1 MAKEIKPIVEETL
14 TVATPKVTAPKPV
27 EDPVY
32 RKKVYNLLKND
43 FSDFYLSESD
53 FYKKLDSDQNYAPKV
68 YKLIRDNYS
77 DFSKPEQD
85 FLFLMTPS
93 KKKDESGGIP
103 VISMEPGGELPTQP
117 AEQPTTAPV
126 SSPSESPL
134 PSGKTPRVSPTP
146 VEVKPIKLPEEEIDL
161 NDPLGSLYF
170 RANPIVEKERP
181 SDIATYGPPSLPE
194 LEEADVKRGLKQKDY
209 EDFKTLFETDP
220 QYGLAHLSKVTG
232 KTEQELL
239 ATPFAQI
246 DAYARPLNKTDE
258 ASIQMLKRVKSSQR
272 LSDPNNWLNGKWSA
286 ERAAIAYASET
297 DPEKANFIRQYM
309 QPVNI
314 TKPDGTVEKTNIYGN
329 PKEIFKD
336 ADATLGTLVF
346 NYLNDPVNEAVA
358 MQGPFAAEF
367 QQAKKDLL
375 KNYPKFAA
383 TAVANKVSQ
392 AYEKSGQRGVLSR
405 VGQMGTPTLL
415 AELDETAK
423 KELTPEE
430 YQVYSSQIKGNEEQ
444 WLDVPTVLE
453 EFAGGIKSV
462 FGGIRSTFTEP
473 FTPTSET
480 QLKAWE
486 ESASNVSADPKGFWK
501 FANDAAHMAGFVAGM
516 SASGGM
522 LGGGQGLTQGLVN
535 TTRAMSPTAMN
546 MTNAGLVFFG
556 DNLKAGKLKYP
567 DDPAKA
573 IASAGFNTALFMA
586 LAKDLFPTKQVESAI
601 KTATPQIDAVVNQL
615 RNGAITREVA
625 KAKTRNI
632 LTNTIQTLSA
642 ATKQNVKASSE
653 MAAIAA
659 LDRGLDNLMGLDK
672 QKYDQFHGRNA
683 ELDAFT
689 NMFMGN
695 VGVAAWAGYGKMRY
709 KNMAAIN
716 SYYDVA
722 SKPNLYRKVVSEGQ
736 GTPEAKAEVLEN
748 ITFVE
753 TLKNELDALGMPESK
768 QKAYIANAIGY
779 RALVGKSSADPN
791 IQSSNEQKAN
801 EIKAD
806 QEELLKNPEEEISFK
821 DDGFAPIVLEIEA
834 KPEEVKVEGEE
845 VAEVPE
851 AVKISEVVDRNGTYK
866 GQKGRF
872 YLDGQRLIFDVD
884 NSNKEYDIGNIE
896 EIGGTN
902 VQDFGIKMRAE
913 GVTVS
918 RNEAGNLVIRG
929 QELVNNFSDPTKAI
943 NKNEAG
949 EVVSVNL
956 ETPDGKKRTFRG
968 NSARDIA
975 AEIEKGVEAPKVAAA
990 EVPAEVAEGAPTVQP
1005 AAAQTEKTIEE
1016 LRAAEQAEYAAMADP
1031 KDQAKR
1037 KEIYDKYDKLI
1048 SPLLAESKPSVPQPA
1063 KTIEQQAIEQQA
1075 ETEQLIGGQ
1084 AENNRKAG
1092 RYEKDG
1098 VEYVRNESGQ
1108 GEYSDRKGE
1117 VRFTN
1122 EVSVP
1127 FRYKLVEAETLQ
1139 PSHSGGL
1146 RNPNHFIPEAQP
1158 KSRLDKGSI
1167 MAEEGF
1173 ANNPRFDE
1181 LGENTN
1187 AYSGAPVVNQRN
1199 EVVQGNNRAAGLKK
1213 GYERGNP
1220 AYKESL
1226 KANATKFGFS
1236 PSQVEGMK
1244 NPVLVREVATSD
1256 QGAIELGNYDVKDLE
1271 TGGKRRLDPVAVTR
1285 RMSFDN
1291 KKRLA
1296 EILFGAEGTL
1306 NEAIRGNVKRVMEIL
1321 NPFLNQA
1328 QRNTLMNK
1336 EGNLTE
1342 AGAKDL
1348 EAVVQQLL
1356 FDNGDPALPDLFENL
1371 TQTQKEGLRKALP
1384 HIFAAGAEKNLVKEV
1399 QNAILALNDFATSG
1413 AVDFNQWLSQTDMFK
1428 GGKTPKD
1435 LYTPLELKIAEV
1447 LNDAKSQKEIKLKFQ
1462 QFEDAVKSKEAT
1474 MFEAAQEGKSKDQAV
1489 KEIFE
1494 VEEAQPEAKPEPA
1507 APKEATAP
1515 EEAPEA
1521 PRPEPEAP
1529 EVNMLDTPVTVKAK
1543 AVDLL
1548 GDLRKPWM
1556 FEVTEAELE
1565 KLSGGSSPKIR
1576 AIEKAI
1582 KNGEYE
1588 KAIEEGRMTF
1598 KDAKQI
1604 IESAQLDVPNSLKA
1618 PKLDFAAAPKPS
1630 APKPSEPK
1638 APQPERP
1645 VKEGVFT
1652 VEDIGSERLE
1662 NDEGYNTVGYPD
1674 SFSGLYTNKTGIRN
1688 QNKNQVPKVG
1698 DVVTFNGERYVV
1710 KNIIDG
1716 EKFGLIR
1723 IDKDGNLIRNKDL
1736 KKQRK
1741 KEIDEVKDIKD
1752 GEELKLET
1760 ADGRR
1765 VTGKKVTLPGYEDI
1779 DFVVVK
1785 DGLNYDLYEL
1795 SSGLRINK
1803 ESFFSEKEA
1812 ISSSAA
1818 DLAASNATS
1827 EKILGKIYRNTTQSA
1842 GKESSAARKRNP
1854 SPAYDRFEKKQKV
1867 KMSEAEEKIL
1877 IPKEIID
1884 IANEAEKKGLTDAA
1898 EIILGGARIGGMTEE
1913 RAREIIKNY
1922 EEREAKKD
1930 AEKNQVPYPKNLI
1943 EKRDDS
1949 EKAFAKEVNEGYG
1962 TDRYSLIPDELKK
1975 KLYDGFKKEIEIFNK
1990 YGYYPN
1996 SAKEGLTNNSVIEAG
2011 RYLIAA
2017 RAKKME
2023 TRGERVAEQEK
2034 DIDNYVTEINKLYER
2049 EIKAE
2054 GTRGGAE
2061 VGGKPTEAKAG
2072 PTGEV
2077 PTKGR
2082 FESEAEKFAEDV
2094 IMKFEL
2100 PSWLKGAKLPPGT
2113 EKMGPSL
2120 PSEEAIKKALAN
2132 AVIKMGKLLDRG
2144 VEFSQAVKEATRNLV
2159 KMFGEDQA
2167 QEIQK
2172 NFTNY
2177 YNDAISKQTAG
2188 KVPVQPKAGA
2198 GEKVEGGVPGAE
2210 PKKPAQEKAEDKGE
2224 KKEVTIERKK
2234 AFLNAIINAKGTPK
2248 EAKEGLE
2255 KKGLTYKTSSQK
2267 EAAEVAESII
2277 ESQGID
2283 AAVEFAE
2290 KETLDGDVNAL
2301 VMMKA
2306 LEKLSD
2312 LEAEATSPAEKRKY
2326 AIRFAEIAEQFD
2338 NKARSKGRFNSAIS
2352 FFYKKSPLGVV
2363 INENNKRKQRFDEWS
2378 EGKENSW
2385 ENFYESI
2392 EEMLK
2397 DPAVA
2402 KIINERIAEG
2412 IQAGMPKAKAGDSL
2426 RKFASVIRKGRI
2438 SKLGGFKAGT
2448 GFDAVWD
2455 ASLEVIAKSVE
2466 GGAKLVDAIEAGLN
2480 YVRSTNWYANLSNKS
2495 EFEDKYKE
2503 HIKSEYLTAEANQRK
2518 AERYLDR
2525 LKKRLSGLSAKERDK
2540 VVKKTFIKIV
2550 ESGGLDYQEFRD
2562 IIGEVTGRGRLTDAQ
2577 AERMEE
2583 LVKKTN
2589 SVEIAAKRVQD
2600 ERTPESLKAYKIAEL
2615 EAAKATAELQE
2626 LLDTNPNVW
2635 DRLTSIMQ
2643 LNTLGIP
2650 ALINN
2655 PIYNIWNQATVRFPV
2670 GVVNTF
2676 LDQATAKAF
2685 KAVGGNYVPES
2696 NVLNAQVQAEFFKK
2710 LGFGGKEALT
2720 QFVTGLNRQDYI
2732 QKELTTQKIKPIES
2746 LKSLYRSFTGKE
2758 KLTKAQKLDKILQGT
2773 VGLPAE
2779 IVARTLNLGDKP
2791 QRFAAE
2797 AATASMFAK
2806 TLGLKDL
2813 DYRIFVEFP
2822 EQEAYRALINQGVSP
2837 AEAKQRAQYIKESII
2852 QEGKRSTFQQ
2862 DNILNNI
2869 LNSIFS
2875 NQNFGGAGN
2884 LIKSVAISPYIKIP
2898 ANAYWSYYN
2907 MVNPE
2912 IALLQSMVY
2921 GAKAAKT
2928 KGVESKKAAREARYW
2943 FGHAAVGVATRAV
2956 VLALVQQGVFN
2967 PGTDQQETKKE
2978 REGKSTFIK
2987 QGTID
2992 IDKLAAALRGQNP
3005 DEVKGGTLVP
3015 LKYMGHWGTIG
3026 NTIAKQY
3033 EEMTPEQRKAKLR
3046 FWDAAIGGLEREAVQ
3061 ELQEGIFANTSA
3073 LLSALQDDRSMRRY
3087 GLNVINLFTNIIQP
3101 AAAAQLERAT
3111 LDYQSSA
3118 KADNF
3123 MQEIKNSMLQR
3134 SWGLRKI
3141 LGEAPPAKIGIWGDV
3156 LDRKENFMMRWF
3168 GISKENKD
3176 NFSYP
3181 IWELVKKTGDIGYLP
3196 PAVLPKLN
3204 DQELT
3209 VEQTNKLQEL
3219 VGNARKARIAPY
3231 INNQA
3236 EIEGFTDADG
3246 NPIKFKDLAS
3256 DEDKKF
3262 VLNYLYTLGREDGL
3276 YQFYLDYPQ
3285 LNPYDEPKTEG
3296 DFEKEARKNYFR
3308 MSNFYKERSEDQIK
3322 NMQERRMLK

>member
-1 MAKEIKPIVEETL
+1 MVSVAEFSKRIKTKYPEYKDVDDYELAARIVEKYPEYKD
-14 TVATPKVTAPKPV
+14 KV
-27 EDPVY
+27 D
-32 RKKVYNLLKND
+32 L
-43 FSDFYLSESD
+43 
-53 FYKKLDSDQNYAPKV
+53 
-68 YKLIRDNYS
+68 
-77 DFSKPEQD
+77 
-85 FLFLMTPS
+85 
-93 KKKDESGGIP
+93 KKKELAPSPATSKDIP
-103 VISMEPGGELPTQP
+103 VVYMEPGGELPTQP

-170 RANPIVEKERP
+170 RANPLVEKQRP

-209 EDFKTLFETDP
+209 EDFKVLFEADP

-258 ASIQMLKRVKSSQR
+258 ASIQMLKRVKSAQR

-309 QPVNI
+309 QPVSI

-358 MQGPFAAEF
+358 MKGPFAAEF

-392 AYEKSGQRGVLSR
+392 AYEKSGQRGALSR
-405 VGQMGTPTLL
+405 IGQMATPTLL

-453 EFAGGIKSV
+453 EFAGGVKSV
-462 FGGIRSTFTEP
+462 FGGIKSTFTEP

-615 RNGAITREVA
+615 RNGAITKEVA

-736 GTPEAKAEVLEN
+736 GSPEAKAEVLEN

-753 TLKNELDALGMPESK
+753 TLKKELDALGMSESK

-801 EIKAD
+801 DIKAD
-806 QEELLKNPEEEISFK
+806 QDELLKNPEEEISFK
-821 DDGFAPIVLEIEA
+821 DDGFVPIVLDVEA
-834 KPEEVKVEGEE
+834 KPAEAPTSEQQFNDVKEGRVVTFTYENEQQVPEVFKDKISSKGELNGKPFVKVTVAKSLADYELGRKGAGKAVENAPEGVTPEITPTAITGVPTE
-845 VAEVPE
+845 KSAEPTE
-851 AVKISEVVDRNGTYK
+851 QPTEIVKINQVIDRSGTYK
-866 GQKGRF
+866 GQKGRL
-872 YLDGQRLIFDVD
+872 YLDGKTVIFDVD
-884 NSNKEYDIGNIE
+884 GSNKEYVIGNIDN
-896 EIGGTN
+896 IGETAVGEL
-902 VQDFGIKMRAE
+902 GIEAE
-913 GVTVS
+913 GKVVS
-918 RNEAGNLVIRG
+918 KNEAGNLVVRG
-929 QELVNNFSDPTKAI
+929 QEFVNLFSDPIQAI
-943 NKNEAG
+943 NKNAEG

-968 NSARDIA
+968 DVAKDLA
-975 AEIEKGVEAPKVAAA
+975 AEIEAAAPKVAER
-990 EVPAEVAEGAPTVQP
+990 EVPAAENAELNTIRDRINKINAARENGELLEDSYPGELKELKQREQDILSKSKPAREVAPEVPAAPTELESKKADIERRRQ
-1005 AAAQTEKTIEE
+1005 EE
-1016 LRAAEQAEYAAMADP
+1016 LRSVVQTVPIEVF
-1031 KDQAKR
+1031 DQKGNLISTTDKKVSINA
-1037 KEIYDKYDKLI
+1037 KYDAE
-1048 SPLLAESKPSVPQPA
+1048 LAALEAEEVAPSKVPQPA

-1084 AENNRKAG
+1084 AEKNRKAG

-1213 GYERGNP
+1213 GYERNNP
-1220 AYKESL
+1220 AYKEAL

-1244 NPVLVREVATSD
+1244 NPVLVREVAVAD

-1271 TGGKRRLDPVAVTR
+1271 TGGKRRLDPIAVTR

-1296 EILFGAEGTL
+1296 EILFGFEGTL
-1306 NEAIRGNVKRVMEIL
+1306 NEAIRGNAKRVMEIL

-1328 QRNTLMNK
+1328 QRNTILK
-1336 EGNLTE
+1336 EGNLSE

-1371 TQTQKEGLRKALP
+1371 SQTQKEGLRKALP
-1384 HIFAAGAEKNLVKEV
+1384 HIFAAGADKNLVREV

-1413 AVDFNQWLSQTDMFK
+1413 AGDFNQWLSQTDMFK

-1474 MFEAAQEGKSKDQAV
+1474 MFEAAQEGKGKDQAA
-1489 KEIFE
+1489 KEIFD
-1494 VEEAQPEAKPEPA
+1494 VEEAQPEAKPEP
-1507 APKEATAP
+1507 TP
-1515 EEAPEA
+1515 EEATEA
-1521 PRPEPEAP
+1521 PEPEPSEAP
-1529 EVNMLDTPVTVKAK
+1529 KAEIKEGDQVSFKLSTGGQVTGEKITVPGYENMDFVAVRAKDGMSYEIYELASGRAIGEEAGTSFSAKEAANKVGEYLASKKVTP
-1543 AVDLL
+1543 
-1548 GDLRKPWM
+1548 
-1556 FEVTEAELE
+1556 E
-1565 KLSGGSSPKIR
+1565 KLFDKFINREGDKTKSALVINDSPSYQKYKSQK
-1576 AIEKAI
+1576 KA
-1582 KNGEYE
+1582 E
-1588 KAIEEGRMTF
+1588 
-1598 KDAKQI
+1598 
-1604 IESAQLDVPNSLKA
+1604 
-1618 PKLDFAAAPKPS
+1618 
-1630 APKPSEPK
+1630 
-1638 APQPERP
+1638 
-1645 VKEGVFT
+1645 
-1652 VEDIGSERLE
+1652 
-1662 NDEGYNTVGYPD
+1662 
-1674 SFSGLYTNKTGIRN
+1674 
-1688 QNKNQVPKVG
+1688 
-1698 DVVTFNGERYVV
+1698 
-1710 KNIIDG
+1710 
-1716 EKFGLIR
+1716 
-1723 IDKDGNLIRNKDL
+1723 
-1736 KKQRK
+1736 
-1741 KEIDEVKDIKD
+1741 
-1752 GEELKLET
+1752 
-1760 ADGRR
+1760 ADGRPY
-1765 VTGKKVTLPGYEDI
+1765 LHD
-1779 DFVVVK
+1779 
-1785 DGLNYDLYEL
+1785 
-1795 SSGLRINK
+1795 
-1803 ESFFSEKEA
+1803 ESEREKLTE
-1812 ISSSAA
+1812 
-1818 DLAASNATS
+1818 
-1827 EKILGKIYRNTTQSA
+1827 
-1842 GKESSAARKRNP
+1842 
-1854 SPAYDRFEKKQKV
+1854 
-1867 KMSEAEEKIL
+1867 
-1877 IPKEIID
+1877 
-1884 IANEAEKKGLTDAA
+1884 IANEAKSKGFDTESATILAIASARRGGARSKKFTEKDAREVIDAA
-1898 EIILGGARIGGMTEE
+1898 EKRKNLQELKKQQKPYPEE
-1913 RAREIIKNY
+1913 DIEK
-1922 EEREAKKD
+1922 EDGSKESF
-1930 AEKNQVPYPKNLI
+1930 KNQVNSIY
-1943 EKRDDS
+1943 ERDQFDKKMPLPIQDAAS
-1949 EKAFAKEVNEGYG
+1949 EAYRKQ
-1962 TDRYSLIPDELKK
+1962 
-1975 KLYDGFKKEIEIFNK
+1975 IEIFNK

-1996 SAKEGLTNNSVIEAG
+1996 YFSKNAFDSILATQKYIVAAG
-2011 RYLIAA
+2011 SKNAETKSDRI
-2017 RAKKME
+2017 KK
-2023 TRGERVAEQEK
+2023 AEQEL
-2034 DIDNYVTEINKLYER
+2034 IETINFINQKHYE
-2049 EIKAE
+2049 EFGGEKPAKVETIGA
-2054 GTRGGAE
+2054 RGGAE
-2061 VGGKPTEAKAG
+2061 VGGEQKGQVPTAEGGAKKGKYTAKA
-2072 PTGEV
+2072 EQIA
-2077 PTKGR
+2077 K
-2082 FESEAEKFAEDV
+2082 E
-2094 IMKFEL
+2094 IMKAEL
-2100 PSWLKGAKLPPGT
+2100 PSWLKGAQLPPGT

-2132 AVIKMGKLLDRG
+2132 AVIKMGKLLDKG
-2144 VEFSQAVKEATRNLV
+2144 VEFSQAVKEATQNLV
-2159 KMFGEDQA
+2159 KLLGEDKA
-2167 QEIQK
+2167 ADIQN
-2172 NFTNY
+2172 NFTDY
-2177 YNDAISKQTAG
+2177 YNQRNAIPKQTAG
-2188 KVPVQPKAGA
+2188 KVPVQPEAGA
-2198 GEKVEGGVPGAE
+2198 GQKVEGGTPGAE
-2210 PKKPAQEKAEDKGE
+2210 PKKPTQEKGEGKGE

-2234 AFLNAIINAKGTPK
+2234 AFLNAIINAKGTPQ

-2267 EAAEVAESII
+2267 EAAELAESII

-2312 LEAEATSPAEKRKY
+2312 LEAKATSPAEKRKY

-2352 FFYKKSPLGVV
+2352 FFYKKSPLGIV
-2363 INENNKRKQRFDEWS
+2363 INENNKRKQRFEEWA

-2402 KIINERIAEG
+2402 KIINDRIAEG

-2540 VVKKTFIKIV
+2540 VVKKSFIKIV

-2589 SVEIAAKRVQD
+2589 SIEIAAKKVQD

-2643 LNTLGIP
+2643 LSTLGIP

-2685 KAVGGNYVPES
+2685 KAVGGNYVPET

-2720 QFVTGLNRQDYI
+2720 QLFTGLNRQDYI
-2732 QKELTTQKIKPIES
+2732 QKELTTQKIRPLES

-2758 KLTKAQKLDKILQGT
+2758 KLTKVQKLDKILQGT
-2773 VGLPAE
+2773 VGIPAE

-2791 QRFAAE
+2791 QGSAAKG
-2797 AATASMFAK
+2797 ATASMFAK

-2837 AEAKQRAQYIKESII
+2837 AEAKQMAQYIKESII

-2912 IALLQSMVY
+2912 IAVLQSMVY

-2943 FGHAAVGVATRAV
+2943 FGHAVVGVATRAV

-3141 LGEAPPAKIGIWGDV
+3141 LGEVPPAKIGIWGDV

-3176 NFSYP
+3176 NFAYP

-3219 VGNARKARIAPY
+3219 VGKARKARIAPY

>member
-1 MAKEIKPIVEETL
+1 MVSVAEFSKRIKTKYPEYKDVDDYELAARIVEKYPEYKD
-14 TVATPKVTAPKPV
+14 KV
-27 EDPVY
+27 D
-32 RKKVYNLLKND
+32 L
-43 FSDFYLSESD
+43 
-53 FYKKLDSDQNYAPKV
+53 
-68 YKLIRDNYS
+68 
-77 DFSKPEQD
+77 
-85 FLFLMTPS
+85 
-93 KKKDESGGIP
+93 KKKELAPAPATSKDIP
-103 VISMEPGGELPTQP
+103 VVYMEPGGELPTQP

-134 PSGKTPRVSPTP
+134 PSGKTPRVSSTP

-170 RANPIVEKERP
+170 RANPLVEKQRP

-209 EDFKTLFETDP
+209 EDFKVLFETDP

-239 ATPFAQI
+239 TTPFAQI

-258 ASIQMLKRVKSSQR
+258 ASIQMLKRVKSAQR

-297 DPEKANFIRQYM
+297 DPEKAAFIRQYM
-309 QPVNI
+309 QPVSI

-358 MQGPFAAEF
+358 MKGPFAAEF

-392 AYEKSGQRGVLSR
+392 AYEKSGQRGALSR
-405 VGQMGTPTLL
+405 IGQMATPTLL

-453 EFAGGIKSV
+453 EFAGGVKSV
-462 FGGIRSTFTEP
+462 FGGIKSTFTEP

-501 FANDAAHMAGFVAGM
+501 FANDAAHMAGFVSGM
-516 SASGGM
+516 SV
-522 LGGGQGLTQGLVN
+522 GGGGLRAGQGFTQGLLN
-535 TTRAMSPTAMN
+535 TTKAMSPTAMN

-753 TLKNELDALGMPESK
+753 TLKKELDALGMSESK

-779 RALVGKSSADPN
+779 RALVGKSSPDPTM
-791 IQSSNEQKAN
+791 QSANEQKAN

-806 QEELLKNPEEEISFK
+806 QEELLKDPEEEITITEEGFK
-821 DDGFAPIVLEIEA
+821 PKEA
-834 KPEEVKVEGEE
+834 EAEEVKEAGE
-845 VAEVPE
+845 PG
-851 AVKISEVVDRNGTYK
+851 VVVTVNDIIGRTGTYK

-872 YLDGQRLIFDVD
+872 YLDGKTVVFDVEGSNREYVID
-884 NSNKEYDIGNIE
+884 NIDNIGETGVGELGIE
-896 EIGGTN
+896 
-902 VQDFGIKMRAE
+902 AE
-913 GVTVS
+913 GKVVS
-918 RNEAGNLVIRG
+918 KNEAGNLVVRG
-929 QELVNNFSDPTKAI
+929 QEFVNLFSDPIQAI
-943 NKNEAG
+943 NKNAEG

-968 NSARDIA
+968 DVAKDLA
-975 AEIEKGVEAPKVAAA
+975 AEIEAAAPKVAER
-990 EVPAEVAEGAPTVQP
+990 EVPAEVAEGAPPVQLT
-1005 AAAQTEKTIEE
+1005 AAEKVEQ
-1016 LRAAEQAEYAAMADP
+1016 LRAEEQAEYAAMPDP
-1031 KDQAKR
+1031 KDKAKR

-1048 SPLLAESKPSVPQPA
+1048 SPLLEESKPSVPQPA
-1063 KTIEQQAIEQQA
+1063 KTIEQQAVEQQA
-1075 ETEQLIGGQ
+1075 ETERLIGGE
-1084 AENNRKAG
+1084 ADKNRKAG
-1092 RYEKDG
+1092 KYVKDG

-1139 PSHSGGL
+1139 PSHSGGV

-1213 GYERGNP
+1213 GYERNNP
-1220 AYKESL
+1220 AYKEAL

-1244 NPVLVREVATSD
+1244 NPVLVREVAVAD

-1271 TGGKRRLDPVAVTR
+1271 TGGKRRLDPIAVTR

-1291 KKRLA
+1291 KKRLT
-1296 EILFGAEGTL
+1296 EILFGFEGTL
-1306 NEAIRGNVKRVMEIL
+1306 NQAIRGNVDRVMEIMKPL
-1321 NPFLNQA
+1321 LNQA
-1328 QRNTLMNK
+1328 QRNTILDK
-1336 EGNLTE
+1336 EGNLSE

-1371 TQTQKEGLRKALP
+1371 SSIQKEGLRKSLP
-1384 HIFAAGAEKNLVKEV
+1384 HIFAAGAEKNLAKEV
-1399 QNAILALNDFATSG
+1399 QNAILALNDFEASG
-1413 AVDFNQWLSQTDMFK
+1413 AKDFNQWLSQTDAFK
-1428 GGKTPKD
+1428 GGKTPKQI
-1435 LYTPLELKIAEV
+1435 YTPLELSIVELLRNAT
-1447 LNDAKSQKEIKLKFQ
+1447 SQKQIKEKFQ
-1462 QFEDAVKSKEAT
+1462 QFENAVKDKEAD
-1474 MFEAAQEGKSKDQAV
+1474 MFEAAKKGKSKDQAV

-1494 VEEAQPEAKPEPA
+1494 VEEAQPEAPQPQKAAEPEEIPQPEPSEYSSKNLPA
-1507 APKEATAP
+1507 AVGNFDVVEVIPYTEVEKNKFKPDQQLKFNQGTYEPVRIVGDSELIELIQIGSRVVNNLKQSEKKPINKERQTALENKYGVSAVDAYRRAKELAKENRDNAIENIIVIGESKKAEPEVEEVESLTPDAATAADRKFWK
-1515 EEAPEA
+1515 EYDKSDYSWGQYGGKSSDTLYISKNGKVVKEIKIKNGDFDGAKMEVFKWMDSQGNTKIAEAYS
-1521 PRPEPEAP
+1521 
-1529 EVNMLDTPVTVKAK
+1529 
-1543 AVDLL
+1543 
-1548 GDLRKPWM
+1548 
-1556 FEVTEAELE
+1556 ELN
-1565 KLSGGSSPKIR
+1565 KLSGAEAKAEIKEGDQVSFKLSTGGQVTGEKITVPGYENMDFVAVRAKDGMSYEIYELASGR
-1576 AIEKAI
+1576 AIGEEAGTSFSAKEAAN
-1582 KNGEYE
+1582 KVGEYLASKKVTPE
-1588 KAIEEGRMTF
+1588 KLFDKFINREGDKT
-1598 KDAKQI
+1598 K
-1604 IESAQLDVPNSLKA
+1604 SALVINDSPSYQKYKSQKKA
-1618 PKLDFAAAPKPS
+1618 
-1630 APKPSEPK
+1630 E
-1638 APQPERP
+1638 
-1645 VKEGVFT
+1645 
-1652 VEDIGSERLE
+1652 
-1662 NDEGYNTVGYPD
+1662 
-1674 SFSGLYTNKTGIRN
+1674 
-1688 QNKNQVPKVG
+1688 
-1698 DVVTFNGERYVV
+1698 
-1710 KNIIDG
+1710 
-1716 EKFGLIR
+1716 
-1723 IDKDGNLIRNKDL
+1723 
-1736 KKQRK
+1736 
-1741 KEIDEVKDIKD
+1741 
-1752 GEELKLET
+1752 
-1760 ADGRR
+1760 ADGRPY
-1765 VTGKKVTLPGYEDI
+1765 LHD
-1779 DFVVVK
+1779 
-1785 DGLNYDLYEL
+1785 
-1795 SSGLRINK
+1795 
-1803 ESFFSEKEA
+1803 ESEREKLTE
-1812 ISSSAA
+1812 
-1818 DLAASNATS
+1818 
-1827 EKILGKIYRNTTQSA
+1827 
-1842 GKESSAARKRNP
+1842 
-1854 SPAYDRFEKKQKV
+1854 
-1867 KMSEAEEKIL
+1867 
-1877 IPKEIID
+1877 
-1884 IANEAEKKGLTDAA
+1884 IANEAKSKGFDTESATILAIASARRGGARSKKFTEKNAREVIDAA
-1898 EIILGGARIGGMTEE
+1898 EKRKNLQELKKQQKPYPEE
-1913 RAREIIKNY
+1913 DIEK
-1922 EEREAKKD
+1922 EDGSKESF
-1930 AEKNQVPYPKNLI
+1930 KNQVNSIY
-1943 EKRDDS
+1943 ERDQFDKKMPLPIQDAAS
-1949 EKAFAKEVNEGYG
+1949 EAYRKQ
-1962 TDRYSLIPDELKK
+1962 
-1975 KLYDGFKKEIEIFNK
+1975 IEIFNK

-1996 SAKEGLTNNSVIEAG
+1996 YFAKNAFDS
-2011 RYLIAA
+2011 IAA
-2017 RAKKME
+2017 TQKYIVAAGSKNAE
-2023 TRGERVAEQEK
+2023 TRGDRVKKAEQEL
-2034 DIDNYVTEINKLYER
+2034 IETINFINQKHYE
-2049 EIKAE
+2049 EFGGEKPAKVETISA
-2054 GTRGGAE
+2054 RGGAE
-2061 VGGKPTEAKAG
+2061 VGGEQKGQVPTTEGGAKKGKYTAKA
-2072 PTGEV
+2072 EQIA
-2077 PTKGR
+2077 K
-2082 FESEAEKFAEDV
+2082 E
-2094 IMKFEL
+2094 IMKAEL
-2100 PSWLKGAKLPPGT
+2100 PSWLKGAQLPPGT

-2120 PSEEAIKKALAN
+2120 PSEEAVKKALAN
-2132 AVIKMGKLLDRG
+2132 AVIKMGKLLDKG

-2159 KMFGEDQA
+2159 NLLGEDKA
-2167 QEIQK
+2167 ADIQN
-2172 NFTNY
+2172 NFTDY
-2177 YNDAISKQTAG
+2177 YNQRNAIPKQTAG
-2188 KVPVQPKAGA
+2188 KVPVQPEAGA
-2198 GEKVEGGVPGAE
+2198 GQKVEGGTPGAE
-2210 PKKPAQEKAEDKGE
+2210 PKKPTQEGEGKGE
-2224 KKEVTIERKK
+2224 KKEITIERKK

-2312 LEAEATSPAEKRKY
+2312 LEAKATSPTEKQKY

-2352 FFYKKSPLGVV
+2352 FFYKKSPLGIV
-2363 INENNKRKQRFDEWS
+2363 INENNKRKQRFEEWAES
-2378 EGKENSW
+2378 KENSW
-2385 ENFYESI
+2385 ENFYGSI

-2412 IQAGMPKAKAGDSL
+2412 IQAGTPKAEGKAGDSL
-2426 RKFASVIRKGRI
+2426 RKFAAVIRKGRI
-2438 SKLGGFKAGT
+2438 SKLGGFRAGT

-2455 ASLEVIAKSVE
+2455 ASLEVVAKSVE

-2480 YVRSTNWYANLSNKS
+2480 YVRSTYWYANLSNKS

-2503 HIKSEYLTAEANQRK
+2503 HIKNEYLTAEANQRK
-2518 AERYLDR
+2518 AERYLDG
-2525 LKKRLSGLSAKERDK
+2525 LKKRLSGLSAKERDQ
-2540 VVKKTFIKIV
+2540 VVKKSFIRIA

-2562 IIGEVTGRGRLTDAQ
+2562 IIGEVTGRGSLTDAQ
-2577 AERMEE
+2577 AERMKE
-2583 LVKKTN
+2583 LVEKTN
-2589 SVEIAAKRVQD
+2589 AVEIAAKRVQD
-2600 ERTPESLKAYKIAEL
+2600 ERTPESLKGYKIAEL

-2685 KAVGGNYVPES
+2685 KAVGGNYVPET

-2822 EQEAYRALINQGVSP
+2822 EQEAYRALINQGVGP

-2862 DNILNNI
+2862 DNILNNM
-2869 LNSIFS
+2869 LNSVFS

-2921 GAKAAKT
+2921 GAKAAKA
-2928 KGVESKKAAREARYW
+2928 KGVDGKKAAREARYW

-3046 FWDAAIGGLEREAVQ
+3046 FWDAAIGGLELEAVQ
-3061 ELQEGIFANTSA
+3061 ELQEGIFSNTSA
-3073 LLSALQDDRSMRRY
+3073 LLSALQDEKSLKRY
-3087 GLNVINLFTNIIQP
+3087 GLNVINLFTNIVHP

-3111 LDYQSSA
+3111 LNYQSSA

-3156 LDRKENFMMRWF
+3156 LDRKENLMMRWF

-3181 IWELVKKTGDIGYLP
+3181 IWELVKKTGDIGYFP
-3196 PAVLPKLN
+3196 PAVLPTLN
-3204 DQELT
+3204 DQKLT

-3219 VGNARKARIAPY
+3219 VGRARKARVAPY

-3308 MSNFYKERSEDQIK
+3308 MSNFYKERSEEQIK